1 MKNISKLIVVCLL
14 FAVGNTMAQS
24 GEIRGK
30 VTDQN
35 NGTPLSFA
43 TVAYSENGTTK
54 GVITYLNGEYKI
66 KPLTPGKYNLTFNY
80 VGYSGFTLNDVQVS
94 AEKITFAD
102 AALNYN
108 NLIPPVEVFWEPPL
122 IDPGVTAV
130 MDIIETEEIEQSLER
145 SITGL
150 VANTA
155 GVYQKDEGSSLNIR
169 GTRENSTLY
178 VVDGIK
184 MTGPFS
190 LPKGAIAEISVIT
203 GGIPAMYGDASGGV
217 VLITTKSYR
226 MK

>member
-1 MKNISKLIVVCLL
+1 MKKIAIMAICLL
-14 FAVGNTMAQS
+14 LTSAAMAQQ

-30 VTDQN
+30 ITDSS
-35 NGTPLSFA
+35 NGTLLPFA
-43 TVAYSENGTTK
+43 TVVYTENGTTK
-54 GVITYLNGEYKI
+54 GVVSDMNGEYKI
-66 KPLTPGKYNLTFNY
+66 KPLSPGRYDLVISY
-80 VGYSGFTLNDVQVS
+80 VGYNSYSLNGVQVS
-94 AEKITFAD
+94 AEKITYAD
-102 AALNYN
+102 AALSN
-108 NLIPPVEVFWEPPL
+108 NNSLPPVEVFWEPPL

-145 SITGL
+145 SVTGL
-150 VANTA
+150 VANSA
-155 GVYQKDEGSSLNIR
+155 GVYQKDEGGSLNVR
-169 GTRENSTLY
+169 GTRESSTLY

-190 LPKGAIAEISVIT
+190 LPKGAISEISVLT

>member
-1 MKNISKLIVVCLL
+1 MKKIAIMAICLL
-14 FAVGNTMAQS
+14 LTSAAMAQQ

-30 VTDQN
+30 ITDSS
-35 NGTPLSFA
+35 NGTLLPFA
-43 TVAYSENGTTK
+43 TVVYTENGTTK
-54 GVITYLNGEYKI
+54 GVVSDMNGEYKI
-66 KPLTPGKYNLTFNY
+66 KPLSPGRYDLVISY
-80 VGYSGFTLNDVQVS
+80 VGYNSYSLNGVQVS
-94 AEKITFAD
+94 AEKITYAD
-102 AALNYN
+102 AALSN
-108 NLIPPVEVFWEPPL
+108 NNSLPPVEVFWEPPL

-145 SITGL
+145 SVTGL
-150 VANTA
+150 VANSA
-155 GVYQKDEGSSLNIR
+155 GVYQKDEGGSLNVR
-169 GTRENSTLY
+169 GTRESSTLY

-190 LPKGAIAEISVIT
+190 LPKGAIAEISVLT

>member
-1 MKNISKLIVVCLL
+1 MKKIVIMAICLL
-14 FAVGNTMAQS
+14 ITSAAMAQQ

-30 VTDQN
+30 ITDSS
-35 NGTPLSFA
+35 NGTLLPFA
-43 TVAYSENGTTK
+43 TVVYTENGTTK
-54 GVITYLNGEYKI
+54 GVVSDMNGEYKI
-66 KPLTPGKYNLTFNY
+66 KPLSPGRYDLVISY
-80 VGYSGFTLNDVQVS
+80 VGYNSYSLNGVQVS
-94 AEKITFAD
+94 AEKITYAD
-102 AALNYN
+102 AALSN
-108 NLIPPVEVFWEPPL
+108 NNSLPPVEVFWEPPL

-145 SITGL
+145 SVTGL
-150 VANTA
+150 VANSA
-155 GVYQKDEGSSLNIR
+155 GVYQKDEGGSLNVR
-169 GTRENSTLY
+169 GTRESSTLY

-190 LPKGAIAEISVIT
+190 LPKGAIAEISVLT

>member
-1 MKNISKLIVVCLL
+1 MKKIAIMAICLL
-14 FAVGNTMAQS
+14 ITSAAMAQQ

-30 VTDQN
+30 ITDSS
-35 NGTPLSFA
+35 NGTLLPFA
-43 TVAYSENGTTK
+43 TVAYTENGTTK
-54 GVITYLNGEYKI
+54 GVVSDMNGEYKI
-66 KPLTPGKYNLTFNY
+66 KPLSPGRYDLVISY
-80 VGYSGFTLNDVQVS
+80 VGYNSYSLNGVQVS
-94 AEKITFAD
+94 AEKITYAD
-102 AALNYN
+102 AALNN
-108 NLIPPVEVFWEPPL
+108 NNSLPPVEVFWEPPL

-145 SITGL
+145 SVTGL
-150 VANTA
+150 VANSA
-155 GVYQKDEGSSLNIR
+155 GVFQKDEGGSLNVR
-169 GTRENSTLY
+169 GTRESSTLY

-190 LPKGAIAEISVIT
+190 LPKGAIAEISVLT